1 MSDMPTIEDM
11 VKGQICYGENS
22 ELIQRFEDAKEEC
35 GCDGED
41 DMMME
46 GDMDMGMEDSMED
59 DETTSGEMTEMD
71 EEKMQHKE
79 SKFSK

>member
-1 MSDMPTIEDM
+1 MPTIEDM

-46 GDMDMGMEDSMED
+46 VRQKEQLA
-59 DETTSGEMTEMD
+59 
-71 EEKMQHKE
+71 EE
-79 SKFSK
+79 